1 MISLINILD
10 EMKNDYSKELYSS
23 SKVITRQF
31 AFSTGSKVNIN
42 LYKLDDACEIS
53 FLLPSDVDTD
63 SFRKIPSWKGMEIHY
78 LSSADNYL
86 EFKQVGNYDRR
97 IFVQVMQDVIDAVE
111 LAGLSR
117 TIFSV
122 IDVLSKWSS
131 FFKRNEQTTLS
142 EIEQQGLY
150 GELCVFEKLLKSRND
165 VVACWTGCMKETH
178 DYYTDANAIEVK
190 TSCKSGPDIIKV
202 SNEYQLDDSDVDS
215 RLFSKQYNEKILES
229 IIEKLVYRENLPD
242 WFNNNISDAR
252 GILENILAQHSSTTE
267 QMSELMEFWNIH
279 RYFQGLVELA
289 NKDAIFEH
297 ELENHA
303 INVRLHTY
311 IVIDY
316 VHKALK
322 NLGYKIKGEVLNAA
336 KYGVPQTRER
346 YILVGIYSPE
356 KDVEIPMPEPIIDNP
371 LKFVTVHE
379 AIKDLESI
387 EPTTGAM
394 DDVQRRINLP
404 TINSYFRELVMK
416 EGYRTVNN
424 HVCTATTA
432 LSLERFEQIEPG
444 KNFHSLPDELKSQ
457 YENPS
462 RTQNTVYRRLDPNM
476 PSETVVNVRKSM
488 WIHPKFNRAVSARE
502 AARLQSFPDDYIFY
516 GTKDSVYQQ
525 IGNAVPPVLGRAVA
539 EVVLDLL
546 GVDKGNYRTLASI
559 YKKCKK

>member
-1 MISLINILD
+1 MYKILDLFAGAGGLSLGFEETEQFEVAAIVENNKNAARTYINNHPGLTNYEDILTADFSLIKKDCGKIDVVIGGPPCQGFSNANRTRRQLI
-10 EMKNDYSKELYSS
+10 NGSNELVKRYV
-23 SKVITRQF
+23 KAIE
-31 AFSTGSKVNIN
+31 
-42 LYKLDDACEIS
+42 EIR
-53 FLLPSDVDTD
+53 P
-63 SFRKIPSWKGMEIHY
+63 
-78 LSSADNYL
+78 
-86 EFKQVGNYDRR
+86 R
-97 IFVQVMQDVIDAVE
+97 IFVMENVKTIASDTHSFCLTHRDEDYIVNELGIQIHDKEIVLYEGNNVE
-111 LAGLSR
+111 E
-117 TIFSV
+117 V
-122 IDVLSKWSS
+122 Y
-131 FFKRNEQTTLS
+131 TLS
-142 EIEQQGLY
+142 DEYLDNLDHLVFLTEEELY
-150 GELCVFEKLLKSRND
+150 FVYNIYKKR
-165 VVACWTGCMKETH
+165 K
-178 DYYTDANAIEVK
+178 
-190 TSCKSGPDIIKV
+190 
-202 SNEYQLDDSDVDS
+202 QLD

-303 INVRLHTY
+303 IKVRLHTY

>member
-1 MISLINILD
+1 MYKILDLFAGAGGLSLGFEETEQFEVAAIVENNKNAARTYINNHPGLTNYEDILTADFSKIKKDCGKIDVVIGGPPCQGFSNANRTRRQLINGS
-10 EMKNDYSKELYSS
+10 NELVKRYV
-23 SKVITRQF
+23 KAIE
-31 AFSTGSKVNIN
+31 
-42 LYKLDDACEIS
+42 EIR
-53 FLLPSDVDTD
+53 P
-63 SFRKIPSWKGMEIHY
+63 
-78 LSSADNYL
+78 
-86 EFKQVGNYDRR
+86 R
-97 IFVQVMQDVIDAVE
+97 IFVMENVKTIASDTHSFCLTHRDEDYIVNELGIQIHDKEIVLYEGNNVE
-111 LAGLSR
+111 E
-117 TIFSV
+117 V
-122 IDVLSKWSS
+122 Y
-131 FFKRNEQTTLS
+131 TLS
-142 EIEQQGLY
+142 DEYLDNLDHLVFLTEEELY
-150 GELCVFEKLLKSRND
+150 FVYNIYKKR
-165 VVACWTGCMKETH
+165 K
-178 DYYTDANAIEVK
+178 
-190 TSCKSGPDIIKV
+190 
-202 SNEYQLDDSDVDS
+202 QLD

-242 WFNNNISDAR
+242 WFNSNISDAR

-297 ELENHA
+297 ELENYA
-303 INVRLHTY
+303 IKVRLHTY

>member
-1 MISLINILD
+1 MYKILDLFAGAGGLSLGFEETEQFEVAAIVENNKNAARTYINNHPGLTNYEDILTADFSQIKKDCGKIDVVIGGPPCQGFSNANRTRRQLINGS
-10 EMKNDYSKELYSS
+10 NELVKRYV
-23 SKVITRQF
+23 KAIE
-31 AFSTGSKVNIN
+31 
-42 LYKLDDACEIS
+42 EIR
-53 FLLPSDVDTD
+53 P
-63 SFRKIPSWKGMEIHY
+63 
-78 LSSADNYL
+78 
-86 EFKQVGNYDRR
+86 R
-97 IFVQVMQDVIDAVE
+97 IFVMENVKTIASDTHSFCLTHRDEDYIVNELGIQIHDKEIVLYEGNNVE
-111 LAGLSR
+111 E
-117 TIFSV
+117 V
-122 IDVLSKWSS
+122 Y
-131 FFKRNEQTTLS
+131 TLS
-142 EIEQQGLY
+142 DEYLDNLDHLVFLTEEELY
-150 GELCVFEKLLKSRND
+150 FVYNIYKKR
-165 VVACWTGCMKETH
+165 K
-178 DYYTDANAIEVK
+178 
-190 TSCKSGPDIIKV
+190 
-202 SNEYQLDDSDVDS
+202 QLD

-242 WFNNNISDAR
+242 WFNSNISDAR

-303 INVRLHTY
+303 IKVRLHTY

>member
-1 MISLINILD
+1 MYKILDLFAGAGGLSLGFEETEQFEVAAIVENNKNAARTYINNHPGLTNYEDILTADFSQIKKDCGKIDVVIGGPPCQGFSNANRTRRQLINGS
-10 EMKNDYSKELYSS
+10 NELVKRYV
-23 SKVITRQF
+23 KAIE
-31 AFSTGSKVNIN
+31 
-42 LYKLDDACEIS
+42 EIR
-53 FLLPSDVDTD
+53 P
-63 SFRKIPSWKGMEIHY
+63 
-78 LSSADNYL
+78 
-86 EFKQVGNYDRR
+86 R
-97 IFVQVMQDVIDAVE
+97 IFVMENVKTIASDTHSFCLTHRDEDYIVNELGIQIHDKEIVLYEGNNVE
-111 LAGLSR
+111 E
-117 TIFSV
+117 V
-122 IDVLSKWSS
+122 Y
-131 FFKRNEQTTLS
+131 TLS
-142 EIEQQGLY
+142 DEYLDNLDHLVFLTEEELY
-150 GELCVFEKLLKSRND
+150 FVYNIYKKR
-165 VVACWTGCMKETH
+165 K
-178 DYYTDANAIEVK
+178 
-190 TSCKSGPDIIKV
+190 
-202 SNEYQLDDSDVDS
+202 QLD

-279 RYFQGLVELA
+279 RCFQGLVELA

-303 INVRLHTY
+303 IKVRLHTY